1 MGIKSRRILY
11 SGCELGYIFGGRI
24 YVYSDRWGEGGGGL
38 IYGGRINGVLRYL
51 IGQLYLNILF
61 KILPT
66 VLKKLFKITQ
76 TIISLLRLLYT
87 VS

>member
-11 SGCELGYIFGGRI
+11 LGCELGYIFGGRI
-24 YVYSDRWGEGGGGL
+24 YVYSDRWGGGL

-61 KILPT
+61 KI
-66 VLKKLFKITQ
+66 
-76 TIISLLRLLYT
+76 
-87 VS
+87 